1 MRIRKSWFA
10 VSIVV
15 ISLFAACRPVAPRAE
30 VAEATMDPG
39 VAAATKA
46 PLTGENTPEP
56 GGDAMASEPQPV
68 DPVTIAAVAD
78 LSARL
83 GVSPDQVTVVSAE
96 PVVWPD
102 ASLGCPQPD
111 MMYAQVLQDGMRI
124 VLSVDGKEYVYH
136 SGETQAPF
144 LCENPAAGG

>member
-1 MRIRKSWFA
+1 MRVRKTWFA
-10 VSIVV
+10 IWIVV
-15 ISLFAACRPVAPRAE
+15 IGLIAGCRPVAPVAE
-30 VAEATMDPG
+30 VPEATIDPG

-46 PLTGENTPEP
+46 PLTAENTPEP
-56 GGDAMASEPQPV
+56 GGDDMASAPQPV
-68 DPVTIAAVAD
+68 DPITTAAVAD
-78 LSARL
+78 LAARL
-83 GVSPDQVTVVSAE
+83 GVTPDQITVVSAE

-136 SGETQAPF
+136 SGETKAPF